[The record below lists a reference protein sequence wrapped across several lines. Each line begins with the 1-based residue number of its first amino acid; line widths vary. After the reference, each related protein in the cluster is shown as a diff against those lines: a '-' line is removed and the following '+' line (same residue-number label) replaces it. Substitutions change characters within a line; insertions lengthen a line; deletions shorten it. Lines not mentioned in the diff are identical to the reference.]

1 MASGPFA
8 PRHGRRVGLSIT
20 DRALHAV
27 ELSDGGPRVLRR
39 ATQLLP
45 TGIVVDGS
53 VRERE
58 PFVQACTALWGEGR
72 FGTRSVVAS
81 LGSQD
86 AVVRTAELPPLARRD
101 VRGALRFELA
111 DLLPFPVDESTI
123 DATEIGRHTDD
134 KGEETVRH
142 LVVAARAASVEALA
156 GALGAAGLRPRAFD
170 VAAFSAVRLDLL
182 GIATAASGK
191 DSSKSRP
198 AVPTAVVLDGEGVLS
213 IAVHVG
219 GRVRFARTLYLD
231 QSFDH
236 ELSAVLEAELSAID
250 VHRSGGQVETP
261 DARTDPV
268 SEAVTATLD
277 HIRMTDADAAARVV
291 HVLGAHDA
299 SEALARAIDRRTGL
313 PTHVRTVELHS
324 PEPLL
329 GVDLLAA
336 GHALRVQSPQQG
348 PHWPKLG
355 QHGQMQSAR
364 GLRRQVVGLTAATAM
379 VAVAGLILVG
389 PDPASAHGEAES
401 LQGDVDTMTAQLAAL
416 EEQDRQATELVQL
429 QNLTEE
435 IETAAVD
442 WAGMLAAIEAG
453 RPEGSNLLSV
463 EAIAADPEA
472 EEEGV
477 LRLTVEASDTS
488 AVEPWLELLDGVD
501 GLSDPW
507 LEVASATDTGQT
519 GAPSTF
525 TIRASVTS
533 AGTEA
538 AETGAG
544 G

>member
-27 ELSDGGPRVLRR
+27 EMSDGGPRMQRH
-39 ATQLLP
+39 ATHLLP
-45 TGIVVDGS
+45 AGVVVDGS

-58 PFVQACTALWGEGR
+58 PFAQACTALWREGR

-134 KGEETVRH
+134 RGEETVRH

-182 GIATAASGK
+182 GTATAASGK
-191 DSSKSRP
+191 DSPKSRP

-219 GRVRFARTLYLD
+219 GCVRFARTLYLD

-250 VHRSGGQVETP
+250 VHRSGGRAETP
-261 DARTDPV
+261 DTRTDPV

-277 HIRMTDADAAARVV
+277 HVRMADADAAARVV
-291 HVLGAHDA
+291 HVLGAG
-299 SEALARAIDRRTGL
+299 EPLARAIDRRTGL
-313 PTHVRTVELHS
+313 PTHVRSVELHS

-348 PHWPKLG
+348 PPWPKLG
-355 QHGQMQSAR
+355 QLGRMQSAR
-364 GLRRQVVGLTAATAM
+364 GLRRQVVGLTAATAL
-379 VAVAGLILVG
+379 VAAAGLVLVG
-389 PDPASAHGEAES
+389 PDPASARGEAAA
-401 LQGDVDTMTAQLAAL
+401 LQHDVDAMTTQLAAL
-416 EEQDRQATELVQL
+416 EDQDRQATELVQL
-429 QNLTEE
+429 QNLVEE

-472 EEEGV
+472 EEVGL